1 MKQVHPSCM
10 PSILERWARSAR
22 VDVRQASRMKRLLAV
37 TGLLLWMPLL
47 ALAADKP
54 ATIVPGAL
62 WHDRQGEVINAHGAG
77 MLKAPDGRYYWFGE
91 HKISGKGGNAAHVGV
106 SVYQSSDLLH
116 WNARGIALP
125 VSKDPDSDIA
135 DGAIIERPKV
145 LHNAATGKYVMWFHL
160 ERAGHGYK
168 DARVGVAV
176 ADAPAGP
183 YRYLRSFQPNG
194 QQSRDM
200 TLFQDDGG
208 IAYLFYSSERN
219 ATMHVTRLTDDYLGT
234 EQDYQRLFVD
244 QWLEAPAIFKHAGR
258 YYFMGSE
265 CTGWKPNTA
274 HGAAATSPMGPWTE
288 FGNPAQGDDAA
299 LTFHSQSAYVLP
311 MPGQPG
317 RFIYMGDRWNPENAI
332 DGRYV
337 WLPLQL
343 EGDGFRVDWHASWS
357 LDEAQKTHV
366 PSR

>member
-1 MKQVHPSCM
+1 MKQLRTSCANTAG
-10 PSILERWARSAR
+10 EAQARRGRADAGRRSWIRHVLA
-22 VDVRQASRMKRLLAV
+22 VAAVLLLAS
-37 TGLLLWMPLL
+37 WS
-47 ALAADKP
+47 AAAADKP
-54 ATIVPGAL
+54 ASIVPGER

-77 MLKAPDGRYYWFGE
+77 MLKAPGGSYYWFGE
-91 HKISGKGGNAAHVGV
+91 YKTAGKGGNAAHVGV
-106 SVYQSSDLLH
+106 SVYQSRDLLH
-116 WNARGIALP
+116 WDARGIALP
-125 VSKDPDSDIA
+125 VSKDPASDIA

-145 LHNAATGKYVMWFHL
+145 LHNVATGKYVMWFHL

-168 DARVGVAV
+168 DAHVGVAV

-200 TLFQDDGG
+200 TLFQDEDGT
-208 IAYLFYSSERN
+208 AYLFYSSEGN
-219 ATMHVTRLTDDYLGT
+219 ATMHVTRLTADYLDT
-234 EQDYQRLFVD
+234 EQDYQRIFVD

-258 YYFMGSE
+258 YFFMGSE

-274 HGAAATSPMGPWTE
+274 HGASAASPLGPWTE
-288 FGNPAQGDDAA
+288 FGNPAQGEDAA
-299 LTFHSQSAYVLP
+299 LTFHSQSAYILP

-337 WLPLQL
+337 WLPLQV
-343 EGDGFRVDWHASWS
+343 EGDRFRVDWHADWS
-357 LDEAQKTHV
+357 LERPAVAAT
-366 PSR
+366 PR